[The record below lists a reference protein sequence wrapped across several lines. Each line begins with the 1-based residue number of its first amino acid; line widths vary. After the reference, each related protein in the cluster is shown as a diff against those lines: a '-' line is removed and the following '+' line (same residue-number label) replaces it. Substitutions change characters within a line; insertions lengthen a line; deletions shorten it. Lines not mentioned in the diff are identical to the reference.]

1 MKTWLLALQ
10 QQLSRQIR
18 ENKLPHALLFSG
30 VDGAGQEEIAHWLIN
45 VLLCQDLTQNILPE
59 IEENLSKVS
68 QVSQVSEVSEVSKVS
83 EETTNVQPFI
93 FQPCGYC
100 KTCKLFANGSYPDHL
115 TIVNDKNTIGV
126 DAIRKLSQFFE
137 KTAHIGIAKTALVNH
152 ADTMTVS
159 AANALLK
166 TLEEPTSQSFII
178 LTTHSS
184 DVLLPTISSRCQKFE
199 IRPLVGKKLL
209 AEYKQQGNDAFV
221 NLSHLSELTDEAT
234 AVAFNVFRDKVKGY
248 LCAHQNRAEILTVL
262 VERHN
267 GFRWLEKV
275 LVNLMRNQWGWPTA
289 EYENQQESVIN
300 KQHLWQV
307 YSLAQ
312 AANIKLK
319 TLVQVNRQFLSEK
332 LLADISLVVEQKNQ

>member
-10 QQLSRQIR
+10 QQLSRQIH

-45 VLLCQDLTQNILPE
+45 VLLCQDLTQDLPQNRKQE
-59 IEENLSKVS
+59 TEENLRKVS
-68 QVSQVSEVSEVSKVS
+68 QVS
-83 EETTNVQPFI
+83 EETTNAQPFI

-166 TLEEPTSQSFII
+166 TLEEPTSQSFIM

-184 DVLLPTISSRCQKFE
+184 DVLLPTIISRCQKFE
-199 IRPLVGKKLL
+199 IRPPVGKKLL
-209 AEYKQQGNDAFV
+209 AEYKKQGNDAFV

-234 AVAFNVFRDKVKGY
+234 AVAFTAFRDKVKDY
-248 LCAHQNRAEILTVL
+248 LCAHQHRAEILTLL
-262 VERHN
+262 VERHD
-267 GFRWLEKV
+267 GFRWLEKI

-289 EYENQQESVIN
+289 GHENQQASVIN
-300 KQHLWQV
+300 KQQLWQV
-307 YSLAQ
+307 YNLVQ

-332 LLADISLVVEQKNQ
+332 LLADISLVVEQKKQ

>member
-1 MKTWLLALQ
+1 MKTWLFALQ

-30 VDGAGQEEIAHWLIN
+30 VDGAGQEDIAHWLIN
-45 VLLCQDLTQNILPE
+45 VLLCQDLKQDLPQNIPPE
-59 IEENLSKVS
+59 TEENLS
-68 QVSQVSEVSEVSKVS
+68 QVSPVSKVS

-166 TLEEPTSQSFII
+166 TLEEPTSQSFIM

-184 DVLLPTISSRCQKFE
+184 DVLLPTIISRCQKFE
-199 IRPLVGKKLL
+199 IRPPVGKKLL
-209 AEYKQQGNDAFV
+209 AEYKKQGNDAFV

-234 AVAFNVFRDKVKGY
+234 AVAFTAFRDKVKDY
-248 LCAHQNRAEILTVL
+248 LCAHQHRAEILTLL
-262 VERHN
+262 VERHD
-267 GFRWLEKV
+267 GFRWLEKI

-289 EYENQQESVIN
+289 GHENQQASVIN
-300 KQHLWQV
+300 KQQLWQV
-307 YSLAQ
+307 YNLVQ

>member
-45 VLLCQDLTQNILPE
+45 VLLCQNLKEDASQDLTQGITQGITQEKDESL
-59 IEENLSKVS
+59 S
-68 QVSQVSEVSEVSKVS
+68 QVSQEAASDK
-83 EETTNVQPFI
+83 PFT
-93 FQPCGYC
+93 FQPCGDC
-100 KTCKLFANGSYPDHL
+100 KTCKLFANNSYPDHL

-166 TLEEPTSQSFII
+166 TLEEPTSQSFIM

-184 DVLLPTISSRCQKFE
+184 DVLLATIISRCQKFE
-199 IRPLVGKKLL
+199 IRPPVGKKLL
-209 AEYKQQGNDAFV
+209 AEYKKQGDDAFV

-234 AVAFNVFRDKVKGY
+234 AVAFTAFRDKVKGY
-248 LCAHQNRAEILTVL
+248 LCAHQHRAELLAIL
-262 VERHN
+262 VEHRD
-267 GFRWLEKV
+267 GFRWLEKIV
-275 LVNLMRNQWGWPTA
+275 VNLMRNHWGWPTA
-289 EYENQQESVIN
+289 GHQNEQESVIN
-300 KQHLWQV
+300 KQQLWQV
-307 YSLAQ
+307 YNLVQ

-319 TLVQVNRQFLSEK
+319 TLVQINRQFLSEK
-332 LLADISLVVEQKNQ
+332 LLADISVVVKQKN